1 MKLFHKDLYS
11 QDGLSNLHERF
22 LQFVKDE
29 DPTLHQAIVL
39 KDPCDKVLIRVAEYV
54 EEFLKNEFDLQ
65 ESLSLLYQNVSDQ
78 SLIAYA
84 KRQFVQR
91 HALKLFPKAEDD
103 WQNLYDFKS
112 STDFSRT
119 ALDALEHSKPEL
131 NDLAK
136 YAAWAVLT
144 PRGQKKHQ
152 ADDLFQIAQKIDPN
166 FVLQHVKKIDDTF
179 VSTNPRER
187 EGFALTDH
195 GFSNAKA
202 SDHAHYCI
210 LCHNQGK
217 DSCRTGIVKEPK
229 KSGCPL
235 DQKISQMHDLKRLE
249 LNIAALAVIMIDNP
263 MVAATGHRI
272 CNDCMKACI
281 FQKQTSV
288 NTPGVE
294 SNILNSVLNLPFG
307 FEIYSLL
314 TRWNPLNFEQP
325 LPYADTNRTVLVVGL
340 GPAGF
345 SLAHYLSR
353 DGHTVIGIDGA
364 KLEPLPA
371 ELLKPHLI
379 KDVNDLYEKLD
390 ERIQSGFGGV
400 AEYGIT
406 VRWNKNYLKI
416 IRIIL
421 ERRPTIEFFGSTRFG
436 SQIHEGNYQ
445 QLGIDAV
452 ALCSGAG
459 APRLPNI
466 EGALTPGVKLASDFL
481 MALQLAGASKQD
493 SLVNLQILGPILVI
507 GGGLTAIDTATEAK
521 AYYKVQQ
528 QKFKNRYDELL
539 KIYSEKE
546 IKKWW
551 TSQDHRDFD
560 HLMNNV
566 EADVKIIYR
575 SDITN
580 APSYNLNHEEIEKAL
595 EEGIIFQHNC
605 TPLRVEKDDA
615 GHAKGLWVDQNGT
628 EEFLSARTIIM
639 AVGTHHEP
647 LNDKYFTFGDAN
659 PTYAGSVVKAIA
671 SAKYGYK
678 KISEFLKT
686 HPRGQA
692 YPPQFFS
699 GLTGGSKNTWSCLL
713 NATVISTTRLTP
725 NLIELKIHAPLAAA
739 AFQTGQFYRL
749 QNFESTASYK
759 NGTRL
764 CIEAIALTPVIVD
777 KQTGIITFVIVEIG
791 ASSLLVQHLQPA
803 EIVSL
808 MGPTGTPTDLPK
820 NQNVLLIG
828 GGHFN
833 LALIHLGLA
842 LKEQG
847 NIVHWIAGYS
857 TVEDRTYVE
866 AIEFSTHKVY
876 WYYTDDRDSILR
888 SSHRKTIN
896 SKDHS
901 DNSNELTEVKGNTI
915 DGLNHL
921 RDQNILQTLD
931 WLFVMGSTPM
941 QKAIAAALF
950 GHLKNSLKPNLKSIA
965 NINIPM
971 QCIMQGICGQCII
984 PNEQGPKFCC
994 KSQEWPI
1001 HSIPFD
1007 DLLGRS
1013 KQNSLMEKISRFWLH
1028 HCNLLHILK

>member
-1 MKLFHKDLYS
+1 MKLDYDDLYS
-11 QDGLSNLHERF
+11 HHGLSSLHERF
-22 LQFVKDE
+22 LQFVKSE
-29 DPTLHQAIVL
+29 DIELYQAITL
-39 KDPCDKVLIRVAEYV
+39 KSSCDKVLIKAAEYL
-54 EEFLKNEFDLQ
+54 EEFLKIEFNLQ
-65 ESLSLLYQNVSDQ
+65 TSLSLLYQNVSDQ

-91 HALKLFPKAEDD
+91 YALKIFPKPENEWEDLH
-103 WQNLYDFKS
+103 NFES
-112 STDFSRT
+112 STAFARS
-119 ALDALEHSKPEL
+119 AIDALEYSKPGL
-131 NDLAK
+131 DNLAK
-136 YAAWAVLT
+136 YATWAVLT
-144 PRGQKKHQ
+144 PQGQEKHK
-152 ADDLFQIAQKIDPN
+152 ADDLFQTPRKTDPT
-166 FVLQHVKKIDDTF
+166 FVLQRVKKIDDSF
-179 VSTNPRER
+179 VTTNPRKR

-217 DSCRTGIVKEPK
+217 DSCRRGIAKESK

-281 FQKQTSV
+281 FQKQTPV

-307 FEIYSLL
+307 FEIYSLF
-314 TRWNPLNFEQP
+314 TRWNPLNFDQP
-325 LPYADTNRTVLVVGL
+325 LPRENTNRMVLVVGL

-353 DGHTVIGIDGA
+353 DGHNVIGIDGA

-371 ELLKPHLI
+371 ELLKPKLI
-379 KDVNDLYEKLD
+379 KDVNTLYEELD

-416 IRIIL
+416 IRLIL
-421 ERRPTIEFFGSTRFG
+421 ERRPTIKLFGSTRFG
-436 SQIHEGNYQ
+436 SQIHQGNYQ

-452 ALCSGAG
+452 AMCTGAG
-459 APRLPNI
+459 APKLPNI
-466 EGALTPGVKLASDFL
+466 KGVLTPGVRLASDFL
-481 MALQLAGASKQD
+481 MALQLTGASKED
-493 SLVNLQILGPILVI
+493 SLANLQILGPILVI

-521 AYYKVQQ
+521 AYYKIQR
-528 QKFKNRYDELL
+528 QKFRTRYDELL
-539 KIYSEKE
+539 KIYPEEE

-551 TSQDHRDFD
+551 TAQDHNDFD
-560 HLMNNV
+560 QLLSND

-575 SDITN
+575 SDIAD
-580 APSYNLNHEEIEKAL
+580 APSYTLNHEEIEKAL

-605 TPLRVEKDDA
+605 IPLRVEKDDA
-615 GHAKGLWVDQNGT
+615 VYVKGLWVDRSGR
-628 EEFLSARTIIM
+628 EEFIPARTIIM
-639 AVGTHHEP
+639 AVGTHHKP
-647 LNDKYFTFGDAN
+647 LNDKYFMFGDAN
-659 PTYAGSVVKAIA
+659 PAYAGSVVKAIA

-678 KISEFLKT
+678 AISEFLKT
-686 HPRGQA
+686 QA
-692 YPPQFFS
+692 QIEVKPQKLQ
-699 GLTGGSKNTWSCLL
+699 LT
-713 NATVISTTRLTP
+713 ATVLSTLRLTP
-725 NLIELKIHAPLAAA
+725 NLIELKIHAPLAAD
-739 AFQTGQFYRL
+739 AFQPGQFYRL
-749 QNFESTASYK
+749 QNFETTAPYK

-764 CIEAIALTPVIVD
+764 CMEAIALTPVIVD
-777 KQTGIITFVIVEIG
+777 KQTEIITFVIVEIG
-791 ASSLLVQHLQPA
+791 ASSMLVQHLQQG

-828 GGHFN
+828 GSHFN
-833 LALIHLGLA
+833 LALVHLGLA

-847 NIVHWIAGYS
+847 NTVHWIAGYR
-857 TVEDRTYVE
+857 TPCDRTY
-866 AIEFSTHKVY
+866 IEEIESAAHKVY
-876 WYYTDDRDSILR
+876 WYYTDDI
-888 SSHRKTIN
+888 SSG
-896 SKDHS
+896 
-901 DNSNELTEVKGNTI
+901 LQGNTI
-915 DGLNHL
+915 DGLKHL
-921 RDQNILQTLD
+921 GDQNILQTID

-941 QKAIAAALF
+941 QKSIANELR
-950 GHLKNSLKPNLKSIA
+950 GNLKNLLKLDIRSIA

-971 QCIMQGICGQCII
+971 QCMMQGICGQCVIAS
-984 PNEQGPKFCC
+984 EQGPQFCC
-994 KSQEWPI
+994 KVQDW
-1001 HSIPFD
+1001 SIDSMPFD

-1013 KQNSLMEKISRFWLH
+1013 KQNSLMEKVSRMWVYRCLKSIS
-1028 HCNLLHILK
+1028 

>member
-364 KLEPLPA
+364 K
-371 ELLKPHLI
+371 H
-379 KDVNDLYEKLD
+379 
-390 ERIQSGFGGV
+390 
-400 AEYGIT
+400 YG
-406 VRWNKNYLKI
+406 
-416 IRIIL
+416 
-421 ERRPTIEFFGSTRFG
+421 
-436 SQIHEGNYQ
+436 
-445 QLGIDAV
+445 A
-452 ALCSGAG
+452 
-459 APRLPNI
+459 
-466 EGALTPGVKLASDFL
+466 
-481 MALQLAGASKQD
+481 
-493 SLVNLQILGPILVI
+493 
-507 GGGLTAIDTATEAK
+507 
-521 AYYKVQQ
+521 
-528 QKFKNRYDELL
+528 
-539 KIYSEKE
+539 
-546 IKKWW
+546 
-551 TSQDHRDFD
+551 
-560 HLMNNV
+560 
-566 EADVKIIYR
+566 
-575 SDITN
+575 
-580 APSYNLNHEEIEKAL
+580 
-595 EEGIIFQHNC
+595 
-605 TPLRVEKDDA
+605 
-615 GHAKGLWVDQNGT
+615 
-628 EEFLSARTIIM
+628 
-639 AVGTHHEP
+639 
-647 LNDKYFTFGDAN
+647 
-659 PTYAGSVVKAIA
+659 
-671 SAKYGYK
+671 
-678 KISEFLKT
+678 
-686 HPRGQA
+686 
-692 YPPQFFS
+692 
-699 GLTGGSKNTWSCLL
+699 
-713 NATVISTTRLTP
+713 
-725 NLIELKIHAPLAAA
+725 
-739 AFQTGQFYRL
+739 
-749 QNFESTASYK
+749 
-759 NGTRL
+759 
-764 CIEAIALTPVIVD
+764 
-777 KQTGIITFVIVEIG
+777 
-791 ASSLLVQHLQPA
+791 
-803 EIVSL
+803 
-808 MGPTGTPTDLPK
+808 
-820 NQNVLLIG
+820 
-828 GGHFN
+828 
-833 LALIHLGLA
+833 
-842 LKEQG
+842 
-847 NIVHWIAGYS
+847 
-857 TVEDRTYVE
+857 
-866 AIEFSTHKVY
+866 
-876 WYYTDDRDSILR
+876 
-888 SSHRKTIN
+888 
-896 SKDHS
+896 
-901 DNSNELTEVKGNTI
+901 
-915 DGLNHL
+915 
-921 RDQNILQTLD
+921 
-931 WLFVMGSTPM
+931 
-941 QKAIAAALF
+941 
-950 GHLKNSLKPNLKSIA
+950 
-965 NINIPM
+965 
-971 QCIMQGICGQCII
+971 
-984 PNEQGPKFCC
+984 
-994 KSQEWPI
+994 
-1001 HSIPFD
+1001 
-1007 DLLGRS
+1007 
-1013 KQNSLMEKISRFWLH
+1013 ME
-1028 HCNLLHILK
+1028 